1 MPASQILSPLAR
13 RASPRISSVMGLL
26 AEPLGRL
33 ISLPRPA
40 LIVFAA
46 VRARLRASEFGMTA
60 LAITVGVLAG
70 LCVAVM
76 TSAVNA
82 AHVRIYDIPFDV
94 RLSAAERVAPLTA
107 FGAPMLG
114 GLLLGAIDVWLA
126 RTKAPSAVD
135 PVEANALRG
144 GRMSLQQSL
153 LVATQTVI
161 SNGCGASVGLEA
173 GYAQIGAGVASYL
186 GVRSRLR
193 RQDLRMLVGCG
204 AGGAIAAAF
213 GAPLT
218 GAFYAFELIIGTY
231 SLANAIPVFAAT
243 LAASLTTQ
251 SIIGAPYDITAPA
264 VAPLTFLDYG
274 ALIGLGLVAAAVGVG
289 AMRVAA
295 LIEWAFPAAIP
306 WRLIRPVVG
315 GLIVGSMALYSPQV
329 LGAGHGALGLDFFW
343 PLSARE
349 LTILIALKLFA
360 CLVSLAS
367 GFRGGLFFASL
378 FVGSLLGKLYSI
390 GIDAL
395 APSMGLETTACVL
408 VGMGALS
415 AAIVGGPLT
424 MTFLVLES
432 TGNLGVAGGALAASI
447 ATTLAVRA
455 TFGYSFT
462 TWRLHLRGET
472 IRGSQDVG
480 WLRDLTVARMMVP
493 APPTF
498 PADQSVRAFREAY
511 PLGSAN
517 VVVVVGGDG
526 RYQGLIHIPVAH
538 SLILENG
545 GDGGPIA
552 AIAHLP
558 ATVLHPDENVR
569 RALDVFGASQ
579 ADTLAVTVRGS
590 GQVLGTLG
598 EAYAARRYA
607 QETNMAM
614 KGVLGGGQ

>member
-1 MPASQILSPLAR
+1 MPLAA
-13 RASPRISSVMGLL
+13 RAAPRISLNMGPVVQRR
-26 AEPLGRL
+26 ARL

-40 LIVFAA
+40 LIVYAT

-60 LAITVGVLAG
+60 LAIGVGALAG
-70 LCVAVM
+70 LGVAVM
-76 TSAVNA
+76 TSVVNA
-82 AHVRIYDIPFDV
+82 AHVLIFGIPFDV
-94 RLSAAERVAPLTA
+94 RLSAAERVAPLA
-107 FGAPMLG
+107 ALGAPMLG
-114 GLLLGAIDVWLA
+114 GLLLGAIDIWLA
-126 RTKAPSAVD
+126 RRKAPPAVD

-144 GRMSLQQSL
+144 GRMSLSQSL

-173 GYAQIGAGVASYL
+173 GYAQIGAGIASYL
-186 GVRSRLR
+186 GMRSRLR
-193 RQDLRMLVGCG
+193 RQDLRILVGCG

-218 GAFYAFELIIGTY
+218 GAFYAFELIIGAY
-231 SLANAIPVFAAT
+231 SLANAIPVFAAA

-251 SIIGAPYDITAPA
+251 AIIGAPYNITAPA
-264 VAPLTFLDYG
+264 VASLTFLDYG
-274 ALIGLGLVAAAVGVG
+274 ALIGLGLVAAAAGVG

-295 LIEWAFPAAIP
+295 LIERGFRAVVRQ
-306 WRLIRPVVG
+306 RLARPVVG
-315 GLIVGSMALYSPQV
+315 GLMVGSMALYTPQV
-329 LGAGHGALGLDFFW
+329 LGAGHGALGLDFYW
-343 PLSARE
+343 PLTATE

-390 GIDAL
+390 GVDAL

-472 IRGSQDVG
+472 IRGGQDVG
-480 WLRDLTVARMMVP
+480 WLRDLTVGRMMAP
-493 APPTF
+493 APPKF
-498 PADQSVRAFREAY
+498 PADRSVRAFRDAY

-517 VVVVVGGDG
+517 VVVAVDKDG
-526 RYQGLIHIPVAH
+526 RYQGLVHLSEAH
-538 SLILENG
+538 ALALQNG

-558 ATVLHPDENVR
+558 ATVLHPDDNVR
-569 RALDVFGASQ
+569 RALDVFGASE
-579 ADTLAVTVRGS
+579 ADTLAVTARGTE
-590 GQVLGTLG
+590 QVLGTLG

-607 QETNMAM
+607 QETNLAM
-614 KGVLGGGQ
+614 RGVLGGG

>member
-1 MPASQILSPLAR
+1 MGSLVR
-13 RASPRISSVMGLL
+13 RRV
-26 AEPLGRL
+26 RL

-40 LIVFAA
+40 LIVLAT
-46 VRARLRASEFGMTA
+46 VRARLRASEFGMTT
-60 LAITVGVLAG
+60 LAIGVGVLAG

-76 TSAVNA
+76 TSVVNV
-82 AHVRIYDIPFDV
+82 AHVRIYGIPFDV
-94 RLSAAERVAPLTA
+94 RLSAAERVSPLAA

-126 RTKAPSAVD
+126 RRKAPPAVD

-144 GRMSLQQSL
+144 GRMSLRQSL
-153 LVATQTVI
+153 LVAAQTVI
-161 SNGCGASVGLEA
+161 SNGAGASVGLEA

-218 GAFYAFELIIGTY
+218 GAFYAFELIIGAY

-251 SIIGAPYDITAPA
+251 AIIGAPYDITAPA
-264 VAPLTFLDYG
+264 VAPLTFPDFG

-295 LIEWAFPAAIP
+295 LIERAFRWAIR
-306 WRLIRPVVG
+306 WRLIRPIVG
-315 GLIVGSMALYSPQV
+315 GLMVGLMALYTPQV
-329 LGAGHGALGLDFFW
+329 LGAGHGALRLDFYW
-343 PLSARE
+343 PLSAKE
-349 LTILIALKLFA
+349 LAILIALKLLA

-390 GIDAL
+390 GVDML
-395 APSMGLETTACVL
+395 APWMGLETTACVL
-408 VGMGALS
+408 VGMSALS

-472 IRGSQDVG
+472 IRGGQDVG
-480 WLRDLTVARMMVP
+480 WLRDLTVGRMMVRS
-493 APPTF
+493 PPVFAT
-498 PADQSVRAFREAY
+498 DQSVRAFREAY
-511 PLGSAN
+511 PVGSAN
-517 VVVVVGGDG
+517 VVVAIGEDG
-526 RYQGLIHIPVAH
+526 RYKGLIHVAEAH
-538 SLILENG
+538 ALPLENG
-545 GDGGPIA
+545 DDGGPVSA
-552 AIAHLP
+552 VAHAP
-558 ATVLHPDENVR
+558 ATVLHLDQDIGV
-569 RALDVFGASQ
+569 ALEAFEA
-579 ADTLAVTVRGS
+579 AHTDTLAVTARGTD
-590 GQVLGTLG
+590 QVLGTLG

-607 QETNMAM
+607 QETNLAM
-614 KGVLGGGQ
+614 KGVLGGG

>member
-1 MPASQILSPLAR
+1 MGSRVRR
-13 RASPRISSVMGLL
+13 RA
-26 AEPLGRL
+26 RL
-33 ISLPRPA
+33 IFVPRPA
-40 LIVFAA
+40 LIALA
-46 VRARLRASEFGMTA
+46 TARARLRASEFGMTA
-60 LAITVGVLAG
+60 LAIGVGVLAG

-76 TSAVNA
+76 TTLVNI
-82 AHVRIYDIPFDV
+82 AHMRIFGIPFDV
-94 RLSAAERVAPLTA
+94 RLSAAARVAPLAA

-114 GLLLGAIDVWLA
+114 GLLLGSIDLWLA
-126 RTKAPSAVD
+126 RRKAPPAVD

-144 GRMSLQQSL
+144 GRMSLRESL

-218 GAFYAFELIIGTY
+218 GAFYAFELIIGAY

-243 LAASLTTQ
+243 LAATLTTQ
-251 SIIGAPYDITAPA
+251 AIIGAPYDITSPP
-264 VAPLTFLDYG
+264 VAPLTFVDYG

-295 LIEWAFPAAIP
+295 LIERAFRAVIRR
-306 WRLIRPVVG
+306 RLIRPVVG
-315 GLIVGSMALYSPQV
+315 GLIVGSMALYTPQV
-329 LGAGHGALGLDFFW
+329 LGAGHGALGLDFYW
-343 PLSARE
+343 PLTARE
-349 LTILIALKLFA
+349 LAILIVLKLFA

-390 GIDAL
+390 GVDAL

-424 MTFLVLES
+424 MTFLVLEI
-432 TGNLGVAGGALAASI
+432 TGNLGVAGGVLAASI

-472 IRGSQDVG
+472 IRGGQDVG
-480 WLRDLTVARMMVP
+480 WLRDLTVGRMMVRSP
-493 APPTF
+493 RVF

-511 PLGSAN
+511 PIGSAN
-517 VVVVVGGDG
+517 VVVAIGEDG
-526 RYQGLIHIPVAH
+526 RYQGLVHVAEAH
-538 SLILENG
+538 ALPLENG
-545 GDGGPIA
+545 EDGGPVGA
-552 AIAHLP
+552 VAHAP
-558 ATVLHPDENVR
+558 ATVLHPDQDIGV
-569 RALDVFGASQ
+569 ALEAFEAAH
-579 ADTLAVTVRGS
+579 ADTLAVTARGTD
-590 GQVLGTLG
+590 QVLGTLG

-607 QETNMAM
+607 QETNLAM
-614 KGVLGGGQ
+614 KGVLGGG

>member
-1 MPASQILSPLAR
+1 MGSRVRR
-13 RASPRISSVMGLL
+13 RA
-26 AEPLGRL
+26 RL
-33 ISLPRPA
+33 IFVPRPA
-40 LIVFAA
+40 LIALA
-46 VRARLRASEFGMTA
+46 TARARLRASEFGMTA
-60 LAITVGVLAG
+60 LAIGVGVLAG

-76 TSAVNA
+76 TTVVNI
-82 AHVRIYDIPFDV
+82 AHMRIFGIPFDV
-94 RLSAAERVAPLTA
+94 RLSAAARVAPLAA

-114 GLLLGAIDVWLA
+114 GLLLGSIDLWLA
-126 RTKAPSAVD
+126 RRKAPPAVD

-144 GRMSLQQSL
+144 GRMSLRESL

-218 GAFYAFELIIGTY
+218 GAFYAFELIIGAY

-243 LAASLTTQ
+243 LAATLTTQ
-251 SIIGAPYDITAPA
+251 AIIGAPYDITAPP
-264 VAPLTFLDYG
+264 VAPLTFIDYG

-295 LIEWAFPAAIP
+295 LIERAFRAVIRR
-306 WRLIRPVVG
+306 RLIRPVVG
-315 GLIVGSMALYSPQV
+315 GLIVGSMALYTPQV
-329 LGAGHGALGLDFFW
+329 LGAGHGALGLDFYW
-343 PLSARE
+343 PLTARE
-349 LTILIALKLFA
+349 LAILIVLKLFA

-390 GIDAL
+390 GVDAL

-424 MTFLVLES
+424 MTFLVLEI
-432 TGNLGVAGGALAASI
+432 TGNLGVAGGVLAASI

-472 IRGSQDVG
+472 IRGGQDVG
-480 WLRDLTVARMMVP
+480 WLRDLTVGRMMVRSP
-493 APPTF
+493 RVF

-511 PLGSAN
+511 PIGSAN
-517 VVVVVGGDG
+517 VVVAIGEDG
-526 RYQGLIHIPVAH
+526 RYQGLVHVAEAH
-538 SLILENG
+538 ALPLENG
-545 GDGGPIA
+545 EDGGPVGA
-552 AIAHLP
+552 VAHAP
-558 ATVLHPDENVR
+558 ATVLHPDQDIGV
-569 RALDVFGASQ
+569 ALEAFEAAH
-579 ADTLAVTVRGS
+579 ADTLAVTARGTD
-590 GQVLGTLG
+590 QVLGTLG

-607 QETNMAM
+607 QETNLAM
-614 KGVLGGGQ
+614 KGVLGGG

>member
-1 MPASQILSPLAR
+1 MGSRVRR
-13 RASPRISSVMGLL
+13 RA
-26 AEPLGRL
+26 RL
-33 ISLPRPA
+33 IFVPRPA
-40 LIVFAA
+40 LIALA
-46 VRARLRASEFGMTA
+46 TARARLRASEFGMTA
-60 LAITVGVLAG
+60 LAIGVGVLAG

-76 TSAVNA
+76 TTVVNI
-82 AHVRIYDIPFDV
+82 AHMRIFGIPFDV
-94 RLSAAERVAPLTA
+94 RLSAAARVAPLAA

-114 GLLLGAIDVWLA
+114 GLLLGSIDLWLA
-126 RTKAPSAVD
+126 RRKAPPAVD

-144 GRMSLQQSL
+144 GRMSLRESL

-218 GAFYAFELIIGTY
+218 GAFYAFELIIGAY

-243 LAASLTTQ
+243 LAATLTTQ
-251 SIIGAPYDITAPA
+251 AIIGAPYDITSPP
-264 VAPLTFLDYG
+264 VAPLTFVDYG

-295 LIEWAFPAAIP
+295 LIERAFRAVIRR
-306 WRLIRPVVG
+306 RLIRPVVG
-315 GLIVGSMALYSPQV
+315 GLIVGSMALYTPQV
-329 LGAGHGALGLDFFW
+329 LGAGHGALGLDFYW
-343 PLSARE
+343 PLTARE
-349 LTILIALKLFA
+349 LAILIVLKLFA

-390 GIDAL
+390 GVDAL

-424 MTFLVLES
+424 MTFLVLEI
-432 TGNLGVAGGALAASI
+432 TGNLGVAGGVLAASI

-472 IRGSQDVG
+472 IRGGQDVG
-480 WLRDLTVARMMVP
+480 WLRDLTVGRMMVRSP
-493 APPTF
+493 RVF

-511 PLGSAN
+511 PIGSAN
-517 VVVVVGGDG
+517 VVVAIGEDG
-526 RYQGLIHIPVAH
+526 RYQGLVHVAEAH
-538 SLILENG
+538 ALPLENG
-545 GDGGPIA
+545 EDGGQVGSV
-552 AIAHLP
+552 AHAP
-558 ATVLHPDENVR
+558 ATVLHPDQDIGV
-569 RALDVFGASQ
+569 ALEAFEAAH
-579 ADTLAVTVRGS
+579 ADTLAVTARGTD
-590 GQVLGTLG
+590 QVLGTLG

-607 QETNMAM
+607 QETNLAM
-614 KGVLGGGQ
+614 KGVLGGG

>member
-1 MPASQILSPLAR
+1 MGSLVR
-13 RASPRISSVMGLL
+13 RRV
-26 AEPLGRL
+26 RL

-40 LIVFAA
+40 LIVFAT

-60 LAITVGVLAG
+60 LAIGVGVLAG

-76 TSAVNA
+76 SSVVNA
-82 AHVRIYDIPFDV
+82 AHVQIYGIPFDV
-94 RLSAAERVAPLTA
+94 RLSAAQRVAPLAA

-126 RTKAPSAVD
+126 RRKAPPAVD

-144 GRMSLQQSL
+144 GRMSLRQSV

-161 SNGCGASVGLEA
+161 SNGAGASVGLEA

-218 GAFYAFELIIGTY
+218 GAFYAFELIIGAY

-251 SIIGAPYDITAPA
+251 AIIGAPYDITAPA
-264 VAPLTFLDYG
+264 VAPLTFPDFG

-295 LIEWAFPAAIP
+295 LIERAFRWAIRS
-306 WRLIRPVVG
+306 RLVRPVVG
-315 GLIVGSMALYSPQV
+315 GLIVGSMALYTPQV
-329 LGAGHGALGLDFFW
+329 LGAGHGALRLDFYW
-343 PLSARE
+343 PLSANE
-349 LTILIALKLFA
+349 LAILIALKLLA

-390 GIDAL
+390 GVGVL
-395 APSMGLETTACVL
+395 APWMGLETTACVL
-408 VGMGALS
+408 VGMSALS

-432 TGNLGVAGGALAASI
+432 TGNLSVAGGALAASI

-472 IRGSQDVG
+472 IRGGQDVG
-480 WLRDLTVARMMVP
+480 WLRDLTVGRMMVRS
-493 APPTF
+493 PPMF
-498 PADQSVRAFREAY
+498 SADQSVRAFRESY
-511 PLGSAN
+511 PVGSAN
-517 VVVVVGGDG
+517 VVVSVDKDG
-526 RYQGLIHIPVAH
+526 RYKGLIHVAEVH
-538 SLILENG
+538 ALPLENG
-545 GDGGPIA
+545 DDGGPVGA
-552 AIAHLP
+552 VVHAP
-558 ATVLHPDENVR
+558 ATVLHLDQDIGV
-569 RALDVFGASQ
+569 ALEAFAAAG
-579 ADTLAVTVRGS
+579 ADTLAVTARGTD
-590 GQVLGTLG
+590 QVLGTLG
-598 EAYAARRYA
+598 EAYTARRYA
-607 QETNMAM
+607 QETNLAM
-614 KGVLGGGQ
+614 KGVLGGG

>member
-1 MPASQILSPLAR
+1 MGPVRR
-13 RASPRISSVMGLL
+13 RA
-26 AEPLGRL
+26 RL
-33 ISLPRPA
+33 ISVPRPA
-40 LIVFAA
+40 LIMLAT
-46 VRARLRASEFGMTA
+46 VRTRLRASEFGMTA
-60 LAITVGVLAG
+60 LAIGVGVVAG
-70 LCVAVM
+70 LCVAAM
-76 TSAVNA
+76 TSVVNV
-82 AHVRIYDIPFDV
+82 AHVRIYGIPFDV
-94 RLSAAERVAPLTA
+94 HLSAAERVAPLAA

-114 GLLLGAIDVWLA
+114 GLLLGAIDLWLA
-126 RTKAPSAVD
+126 RRKARPAVD

-144 GRMSLQQSL
+144 GRMSLRQSL

-193 RQDLRMLVGCG
+193 RQDLRVLVGCG

-218 GAFYAFELIIGTY
+218 GAFYAFELIIGAY

-251 SIIGAPYDITAPA
+251 AIIGAPYDITAPT
-264 VAPLTFLDYG
+264 VAPLTFVDYG
-274 ALIGLGLVAAAVGVG
+274 ALIGLGVVAAAVGVG
-289 AMRVAA
+289 TMRVAA
-295 LIEWAFPAAIP
+295 LIERAFRRAIP
-306 WRLIRPVVG
+306 SRLFRPVVG
-315 GLIVGSMALYSPQV
+315 GLMVGSMALYSPQV
-329 LGAGHGALGLDFFW
+329 LGAGHGALGLDFYW
-343 PLSARE
+343 PMTATE
-349 LTILIALKLFA
+349 LATLIVLKLFA
-360 CLVSLAS
+360 SLVSLAS
-367 GFRGGLFFASL
+367 GFRGGMFFASL
-378 FVGSLLGKLYSI
+378 FVGSLVGKLYWI
-390 GIDAL
+390 GVDAL
-395 APSMGLETTACVL
+395 APSMGLEMTACVL

-472 IRGSQDVG
+472 IRGGQDVG
-480 WLRDLTVARMMVP
+480 WLRELSVGRMMVP
-493 APPTF
+493 TPPRF

-517 VVVVVGGDG
+517 VVVAVGEEG
-526 RYQGLIHIPVAH
+526 RYHGLIHVAEAH
-538 SLILENG
+538 ALVLENG
-545 GDGGPIA
+545 GDGGPIS
-552 AIAHLP
+552 HVVRLP
-558 ATVLHPDENVR
+558 ATVLHPDDNVR
-569 RALDVFGASQ
+569 HALDVFGASE
-579 ADTLAVTVRGS
+579 ADTLVVTARGS
-590 GQVLGTLG
+590 EQVLGTLG

-607 QETNMAM
+607 QETNRAM
-614 KGVLGGGQ
+614 KGVLGGG

>member
-1 MPASQILSPLAR
+1 MGSVGER
-13 RASPRISSVMGLL
+13 RA
-26 AEPLGRL
+26 RL
-33 ISLPRPA
+33 ISVPRPA
-40 LIVFAA
+40 LVMYAT
-46 VRARLRASEFGMTA
+46 VRARLRASELGLTA
-60 LAITVGVLAG
+60 LAVGVGVLAG

-76 TSAVNA
+76 TTLVNV
-82 AHVRIYDIPFDV
+82 AHMQIFGIPFDV
-94 RLSAAERVAPLTA
+94 RLSAAERVAPLAA

-114 GLLLGAIDVWLA
+114 GLLLGAIDLWLA
-126 RTKAPSAVD
+126 RRKAPPAVD

-144 GRMSLQQSL
+144 GRMSLRQSL
-153 LVATQTVI
+153 LVATQTVL
-161 SNGCGASVGLEA
+161 SNGSGASVGLEA
-173 GYAQIGAGVASYL
+173 GYAQIGAGLASYL
-186 GVRSRLR
+186 GVKSRLR

-218 GAFYAFELIIGTY
+218 GAFYAFELIIGAY
-231 SLANAIPVFAAT
+231 SLANAIPVFAAA
-243 LAASLTTQ
+243 LAATLTTQ
-251 SIIGAPYDITAPA
+251 AIIGAPYDITAPA
-264 VAPLTFLDYG
+264 VAALTFVDYG

-295 LIEWAFPAAIP
+295 LIERAFRWAIP

-315 GLIVGSMALYSPQV
+315 GMIVGSMALYSPQV
-329 LGAGHGALGLDFFW
+329 LGAGHGALGLDFYW
-343 PLSARE
+343 PMTATE
-349 LTILIALKLFA
+349 LTILIALKLTA

-378 FVGSLLGKLYSI
+378 FVGSLLGKLYAV
-390 GIDAL
+390 GVDAL
-395 APSMGLETTACVL
+395 FPSMGLETTACVL

-432 TGNLGVAGGALAASI
+432 TGNLGVAGGVLAASI

-472 IRGSQDVG
+472 IRGGQDVG
-480 WLRDLTVARMMVP
+480 WLRDLTVGRMMVRSP
-493 APPTF
+493 RVF
-498 PADQSVRAFREAY
+498 PADRPARAFREAY
-511 PLGSAN
+511 PVGSAN
-517 VVVVVGGDG
+517 VVVAIGDDG
-526 RYQGLIHIPVAH
+526 SYRGLIHVAEAH
-538 SLILENG
+538 AALIENG
-545 GDGGPIA
+545 EDGGPVA

-558 ATVLHPDENVR
+558 ETVLHPDQDIGA
-569 RALDVFGASQ
+569 ALEAFSDAH
-579 ADTLAVTVRGS
+579 ADTLAVTARGT

-607 QETNMAM
+607 QETNLAM
-614 KGVLGGGQ
+614 KGVLGGG

>member
-1 MPASQILSPLAR
+1 MGSLVR
-13 RASPRISSVMGLL
+13 RRV
-26 AEPLGRL
+26 RL

-40 LIVFAA
+40 LIMLAT
-46 VRARLRASEFGMTA
+46 VRGRLRASEFGMTA
-60 LAITVGVLAG
+60 LAIGVGVLAG

-76 TSAVNA
+76 TTIVNA
-82 AHVRIYDIPFDV
+82 AHVQIYGIPFDV
-94 RLSAAERVAPLTA
+94 RLSAAERVSPLAA

-126 RTKAPSAVD
+126 RRKAPPAVD

-144 GRMSLQQSL
+144 GRMSLRQSL

-161 SNGCGASVGLEA
+161 SNGAGASVGLEA
-173 GYAQIGAGVASYL
+173 GYAQIGAGLASYL

-218 GAFYAFELIIGTY
+218 GAFYAFELIIGAY

-251 SIIGAPYDITAPA
+251 AIIGAPYDITAPA
-264 VAPLTFLDYG
+264 VAPLTFPDFG

-295 LIEWAFPAAIP
+295 LIERAFRAVIR
-306 WRLIRPVVG
+306 WRLVRPVVG
-315 GLIVGSMALYSPQV
+315 GLIVGSMALYTPQV
-329 LGAGHGALGLDFFW
+329 LGAGHGALGLDFYW
-343 PLSARE
+343 PMSARE
-349 LTILIALKLFA
+349 LAILITLKLVA

-390 GIDAL
+390 GVDAL

-432 TGNLGVAGGALAASI
+432 TGNLSVAGGVLAASI

-472 IRGSQDVG
+472 IRGGQDVG
-480 WLRDLTVARMMVP
+480 WLRDLTVGRMMVRS
-493 APPTF
+493 PPVF
-498 PADQSVRAFREAY
+498 PADRSVRALREAY
-511 PLGSAN
+511 PIGSAN
-517 VVVVVGGDG
+517 AVVAIGQDG
-526 RYQGLIHIPVAH
+526 RYQGLIYVAEAH
-538 SLILENG
+538 ALPIENG
-545 GDGGPIA
+545 DDGGPVA

-558 ATVLHPDENVR
+558 ATVLHPDQDIGA
-569 RALDVFGASQ
+569 ALEAFDVAQ
-579 ADTLAVTVRGS
+579 ADTLAVTARGTD
-590 GQVLGTLG
+590 QVLGTLG

-607 QETNMAM
+607 QETNLAM
-614 KGVLGGGQ
+614 KGVLGGG

>member
-1 MPASQILSPLAR
+1 MSIPVER
-13 RASPRISSVMGLL
+13 RA
-26 AEPLGRL
+26 RL
-33 ISLPRPA
+33 ITVPRPA
-40 LIVFAA
+40 LIALA
-46 VRARLRASEFGMTA
+46 SLRARLRASEFGMAA
-60 LAITVGVLAG
+60 LATGVGVLAG
-70 LCVAVM
+70 LCVAAM
-76 TSAVNA
+76 TKIVNV
-82 AHVRIYDIPFDV
+82 AHVAIFGIPFDV
-94 RLSAAERVAPLTA
+94 HLSAAQSVAPLAA

-114 GLLLGAIDVWLA
+114 GLILGAIDAWLA
-126 RTKAPSAVD
+126 RKKAPPAVD

-144 GRMSLQQSL
+144 GRMSLTQSL

-218 GAFYAFELIIGTY
+218 GAFYAFELIIGAY

-251 SIIGAPYDITAPA
+251 AVIGAPYDITAPA
-264 VAPLTFLDYG
+264 VAPLTFPHYG
-274 ALIGLGLVAAAVGVG
+274 ALILLGLVAAAVGVG

-295 LIEWAFPAAIP
+295 LIERAFRAAIP
-306 WRLIRPVVG
+306 WRLVRPVAGGAMVG
-315 GLIVGSMALYSPQV
+315 AMALYTPQV
-329 LGAGHGALGLDFFW
+329 LGAGHGALGLDFYW
-343 PLSARE
+343 PMTAAE
-349 LTILIALKLFA
+349 LTILIVLKLFA

-378 FVGSLLGKLYSI
+378 FVGSLLGKLYAI
-390 GIDAL
+390 GIDAV
-395 APSMGLETTACVL
+395 APSMNLETTACVL

-432 TGNLGVAGGALAASI
+432 TGNLGIAGGVLAASI
-447 ATTLAVRA
+447 ATSLAVRA

-472 IRGSQDVG
+472 IRGGQDVG
-480 WLRDLTVARMMVP
+480 WLRELTVGRMMVP
-493 APPTF
+493 SPPVF
-498 PADQSVRAFREAY
+498 PVEGALSAFCEAY

-517 VVVVVGGDG
+517 IVVAVGEDG
-526 RYQGLIHIPVAH
+526 RYEGLIHVPEAH
-538 SLILENG
+538 ALSIENG
-545 GDGGPIA
+545 GEGGTIRGVT
-552 AIAHLP
+552 HLP
-558 ATVLHPDENVR
+558 ATILHPDDDVR
-569 RALDVFGASQ
+569 TALDRFGVAET
-579 ADTLAVTVRGS
+579 DTLAVAERGT
-590 GQVLGTLG
+590 GQVLGTLN

-607 QETNMAM
+607 QETNLAM
-614 KGVLGGGQ
+614 KGVLGGG

>member
-1 MPASQILSPLAR
+1 MGSLVQR
-13 RASPRISSVMGLL
+13 RA
-26 AEPLGRL
+26 RL
-33 ISLPRPA
+33 ISVPRPA
-40 LIVFAA
+40 LIVFAT

-60 LAITVGVLAG
+60 LAIGVGVVAG

-76 TSAVNA
+76 TTIVNA
-82 AHVRIYDIPFDV
+82 AHVRIFGIPFDV
-94 RLSAAERVAPLTA
+94 RLSAAERVAPLAA

-114 GLLLGAIDVWLA
+114 GLLLGAIDVWHA
-126 RTKAPSAVD
+126 RRKAPPAVD

-144 GRMSLQQSL
+144 GRMSLRQSL
-153 LVATQTVI
+153 FVATQTLI
-161 SNGCGASVGLEA
+161 SNGAGASVGLEA

-193 RQDLRMLVGCG
+193 RQDLRTLVGCG

-218 GAFYAFELIIGTY
+218 GAFYAFELIIGAY

-251 SIIGAPYDITAPA
+251 AIIGAPYDITAPA

-274 ALIGLGLVAAAVGVG
+274 ALVGLGLVAAAVGVG

-295 LIEWAFPAAIP
+295 LIERAFRWAIR
-306 WRLIRPVVG
+306 WRLVRPVVG
-315 GLIVGSMALYSPQV
+315 GLMVGSMALYSPQV
-329 LGAGHGALGLDFFW
+329 LGAGHGALGLDFYW
-343 PLSARE
+343 PMTVRE

-360 CLVSLAS
+360 CLLSLAS

-378 FVGSLLGKLYSI
+378 FVGSLVGKLYSI
-390 GIDAL
+390 GVDAL

-432 TGNLGVAGGALAASI
+432 TGNLGVAGGVLAASI

-472 IRGSQDVG
+472 IRGGQDVG
-480 WLRDLTVARMMVP
+480 WLRDLTVGRMMVRS
-493 APPTF
+493 PPVF
-498 PADQSVRAFREAY
+498 PAEHSVRAFREAY
-511 PLGSAN
+511 PIGSAN
-517 VVVVVGGDG
+517 VVVAIGEDG
-526 RYQGLIHIPVAH
+526 RYQGLIHVTEAH
-538 SLILENG
+538 ALPLENG
-545 GDGGPIA
+545 DDGGPA
-552 AIAHLP
+552 SAVAHVP
-558 ATVLHPDENVR
+558 ATVLHPDQDIGV
-569 RALDVFGASQ
+569 ALEAFDAAH
-579 ADTLAVTVRGS
+579 ADTLAVTARGTD
-590 GQVLGTLG
+590 QVLGTLG

-607 QETNMAM
+607 QETNLTM
-614 KGVLGGGQ
+614 KGVLGGG

>member
-1 MPASQILSPLAR
+1 MR
-13 RASPRISSVMGLL
+13 T
-26 AEPLGRL
+26 
-33 ISLPRPA
+33 
-40 LIVFAA
+40 
-46 VRARLRASEFGMTA
+46 RLRASEFGMTA
-60 LAITVGVLAG
+60 LAIGVGIIAG

-76 TSAVNA
+76 TSVVNA
-82 AHVRIYDIPFDV
+82 AHMRIFGIPFDV
-94 RLSAAERVAPLTA
+94 RLSATQRVAPLAA
-107 FGAPMLG
+107 FGGPMLG

-126 RTKAPSAVD
+126 RRKTPPAVD

-144 GRMSLQQSL
+144 GRMSLRQSL

-193 RQDLRMLVGCG
+193 RQDLRVLVGCG

-218 GAFYAFELIIGTY
+218 GAFYAFELIIGVY

-251 SIIGAPYDITAPA
+251 AIIGAPYDITAPT
-264 VAPLTFLDYG
+264 VAPLTFVDYG
-274 ALIGLGLVAAAVGVG
+274 ALIGLGLVAAVVGVV

-295 LIEWAFPAAIP
+295 LIERGFRAVVP
-306 WRLIRPVVG
+306 WRLLRPVAG
-315 GLIVGSMALYSPQV
+315 GLIVGAMALHSPQV
-329 LGAGHGALGLDFFW
+329 LGAGHGALGLDFYW
-343 PLSARE
+343 PMTARD
-349 LTILIALKLFA
+349 LAALIVLKLFS

-378 FVGSLLGKLYSI
+378 FVGSLLGKLYWI
-390 GIDAL
+390 GVNSL
-395 APSMGLETTACVL
+395 APSIGLEMTACVL

-472 IRGSQDVG
+472 IRGGQDVG
-480 WLRDLTVARMMVP
+480 WLRELTVARMM
-493 APPTF
+493 APTPRRF
-498 PADQSVRAFREAY
+498 PANQSVRAFREAY

-517 VVVVVGGDG
+517 VVVAVSDEG
-526 RYQGLIHIPVAH
+526 RYQGLIHVAEAH
-538 SLILENG
+538 TLVLENG
-545 GDGGPIA
+545 GDGGPITA
-552 AIAHLP
+552 VVRLP
-558 ATVLHPDENVR
+558 ATVLHPDDNVR
-569 RALDVFGASQ
+569 RALDVFGASR
-579 ADTLAVTVRGS
+579 ADTLVVTARGS
-590 GQVLGTLG
+590 EQVLGTLS

-607 QETNMAM
+607 QETNRAM
-614 KGVLGGGQ
+614 KGVLGGG

>member
-1 MPASQILSPLAR
+1 
-13 RASPRISSVMGLL
+13 MGLF
-26 AEPLGRL
+26 ADSRGRL

-40 LIVFAA
+40 LIALA
-46 VRARLRASEFGMTA
+46 ILRARLRASEFGMTA
-60 LAITVGVLAG
+60 LAIGVGVVAG

-76 TSAVNA
+76 TSLVNA
-82 AHVRIYDIPFDV
+82 AHVRIFGIPFDV
-94 RLSAAERVAPLTA
+94 RLSATERVAPLAA
-107 FGAPMLG
+107 FGGPMLG

-126 RTKAPSAVD
+126 RRKAPPAVD

-144 GRMSLQQSL
+144 GRMSLRQSL

-218 GAFYAFELIIGTY
+218 GAFYAFELIIGAY

-251 SIIGAPYDITAPA
+251 ALIGAPYDITAPA

-295 LIEWAFPAAIP
+295 LIERAFRAVVR
-306 WRLIRPVVG
+306 WQLLRPVVG
-315 GLIVGSMALYSPQV
+315 GLMVGSMALYTPQV
-329 LGAGHGALGLDFFW
+329 LGAGHGALGLDFYW
-343 PLSARE
+343 PMSATE
-349 LTILIALKLFA
+349 LAVLIALKLFA

-390 GIDAL
+390 GLDTL
-395 APSMGLETTACVL
+395 APSLGLETTACVL

-432 TGNLGVAGGALAASI
+432 TGNLGVAGGVLTASI

-472 IRGSQDVG
+472 IRGGQDVG
-480 WLRDLTVARMMVP
+480 WLRDLTVGRMMVRS
-493 APPTF
+493 PPVF
-498 PADQSVRAFREAY
+498 PADRSVRAFREAY
-511 PLGSAN
+511 PIGTAN
-517 VVVVVGGDG
+517 VVVAVGEDG
-526 RYQGLIHIPVAH
+526 RYQGLIQVAEAH
-538 SLILENG
+538 APIENG
-545 GDGGPIA
+545 DDSGPVS

-558 ATVLHPDENVR
+558 ATVLHPDQNIGP
-569 RALDVFGASQ
+569 ALEAFDVAQ
-579 ADTLAVTVRGS
+579 ADTLAVTARGTD
-590 GQVLGTLG
+590 QVLGTLG

-607 QETNMAM
+607 QETNLAM
-614 KGVLGGGQ
+614 KGVLGGG

>member
-1 MPASQILSPLAR
+1 MLGGRPAALAGQRPPHISLNMGPPVRR
-13 RASPRISSVMGLL
+13 RA
-26 AEPLGRL
+26 RL
-33 ISLPRPA
+33 ISVPRPA
-40 LIVFAA
+40 LIMLAT
-46 VRARLRASEFGMTA
+46 VRTRLRASEFGMTA
-60 LAITVGVLAG
+60 LAIGVGVLAG
-70 LCVAVM
+70 LCVAAM
-76 TSAVNA
+76 TSVVNV
-82 AHVRIYDIPFDV
+82 AHVRIYGIPFDV
-94 RLSAAERVAPLTA
+94 HLSAVERIAPLAA

-114 GLLLGAIDVWLA
+114 GLLLGAIDLWLA
-126 RTKAPSAVD
+126 RRKAPPAID

-144 GRMSLQQSL
+144 GRMSLHQSL

-193 RQDLRMLVGCG
+193 RQDLRVLVGCG

-218 GAFYAFELIIGTY
+218 GAFYAFELIIGAY

-251 SIIGAPYDITAPA
+251 AIIGAPYDITAPT
-264 VAPLTFLDYG
+264 VAPLTFVDYG
-274 ALIGLGLVAAAVGVG
+274 ALIGLGVVAAAVGVG

-295 LIEWAFPAAIP
+295 LIERAFRRAIP
-306 WRLIRPVVG
+306 SRLFRPVVG
-315 GLIVGSMALYSPQV
+315 GLMVGSMALYSPQV
-329 LGAGHGALGLDFFW
+329 LGAGHGALGLDFYW
-343 PLSARE
+343 PMTATE
-349 LTILIALKLFA
+349 LATLIVLKLFA
-360 CLVSLAS
+360 SLVSLAS
-367 GFRGGLFFASL
+367 GFRGGMFFASL
-378 FVGSLLGKLYSI
+378 FIGSLVGKLYWI
-390 GIDAL
+390 GVDAL
-395 APSMGLETTACVL
+395 APSMGLEMTACVL

-472 IRGSQDVG
+472 IRGGQDVG
-480 WLRDLTVARMMVP
+480 WLRELTVGRMM
-493 APPTF
+493 APTPPRF

-517 VVVVVGGDG
+517 VVVAVGEEG
-526 RYQGLIHIPVAH
+526 RYQGLIHVAEAH
-538 SLILENG
+538 ALVLENG
-545 GDGGPIA
+545 GDGGPISDVVR
-552 AIAHLP
+552 LP
-558 ATVLHPDENVR
+558 ATVLHPDDNVR

-579 ADTLAVTVRGS
+579 ADTLVVTARRS
-590 GQVLGTLG
+590 EQVLGTLG

-607 QETNMAM
+607 QETNRAM
-614 KGVLGGGQ
+614 KGVLGGG

>member
-1 MPASQILSPLAR
+1 M
-13 RASPRISSVMGLL
+13 
-26 AEPLGRL
+26 
-33 ISLPRPA
+33 PRPA
-40 LIVFAA
+40 LIALA
-46 VRARLRASEFGMTA
+46 TARSRLRASEFGMTA
-60 LAITVGVLAG
+60 LASGIGVLAG
-70 LCVAVM
+70 LFVALM
-76 TSAVNA
+76 TSAVNL
-82 AHVRIYDIPFDV
+82 AHVWIFGIPFDV
-94 RLSAAERVAPLTA
+94 HLSAASRVAPLAA

-114 GLLLGAIDVWLA
+114 GLLLGAIDLWLS
-126 RTKAPSAVD
+126 RKKAPLAVD

-144 GRMSLQQSL
+144 GRMSLRQSL
-153 LVATQTVI
+153 LVAMQTMI

-193 RQDLRMLVGCG
+193 RQDLRVLVGCG

-218 GAFYAFELIIGTY
+218 GAFYAFELIIGAY

-251 SIIGAPYDITAPA
+251 AIIGAPYDITAPT
-264 VAPLTFLDYG
+264 VAPLTFVDYG
-274 ALIGLGLVAAAVGVG
+274 ALIGLGLVAAAVGVA

-295 LIEWAFPAAIP
+295 LIERAFRWAIP
-306 WRLIRPVVG
+306 SRLFRPVVG
-315 GLIVGSMALYSPQV
+315 GVMVGWMALYSPQV
-329 LGAGHGALGLDFFW
+329 LGAGHGALGLDFYW
-343 PLSARE
+343 PMTATE
-349 LTILIALKLFA
+349 LATLIVLKLFA

-367 GFRGGLFFASL
+367 GFRGGMFFASL
-378 FVGSLLGKLYSI
+378 FVGSLLGKLYSV
-390 GIDAL
+390 GVDAV

-432 TGNLGVAGGALAASI
+432 SGNLGVAGGALAASI

-472 IRGSQDVG
+472 IRGGQDVG
-480 WLRDLTVARMMVP
+480 WLRELTVGRMM
-493 APPTF
+493 APTPPRF

-517 VVVVVGGDG
+517 VVVAVGEEG
-526 RYQGLIHIPVAH
+526 RYQGLIHVAEAH
-538 SLILENG
+538 APRIEDG
-545 GDGGPIA
+545 GDGGPIT
-552 AIAHLP
+552 AIVRLP

-579 ADTLAVTVRGS
+579 ADTLVVTARGTE
-590 GQVLGTLG
+590 QVLGTLG

-607 QETNMAM
+607 QETNLAM
-614 KGVLGGGQ
+614 RGVLGGG

>member
-1 MPASQILSPLAR
+1 MSIPVVR
-13 RASPRISSVMGLL
+13 RA
-26 AEPLGRL
+26 RL
-33 ISLPRPA
+33 ITVPRTA
-40 LIVFAA
+40 LIALA
-46 VRARLRASEFGMTA
+46 SLRARLRASEFGMAA
-60 LAITVGVLAG
+60 LATGVGVLAG
-70 LCVAVM
+70 LCVAAM
-76 TSAVNA
+76 TKIVNV
-82 AHVRIYDIPFDV
+82 AHVAIFGIPFDV
-94 RLSAAERVAPLTA
+94 HLSAAQSVAPLAA

-114 GLLLGAIDVWLA
+114 GLILGAIDAWLA
-126 RTKAPSAVD
+126 RKKAPPAVD

-144 GRMSLQQSL
+144 GRMSLTQSL

-218 GAFYAFELIIGTY
+218 GAFYAFELIIGAY

-251 SIIGAPYDITAPA
+251 AVIGAPYDITAPA
-264 VAPLTFLDYG
+264 VAPLTFPHYG
-274 ALIGLGLVAAAVGVG
+274 ALILLGLVAAAVGVG

-295 LIEWAFPAAIP
+295 LIERAFRAAIP
-306 WRLIRPVVG
+306 WRLVRPVAGGAMVG
-315 GLIVGSMALYSPQV
+315 AMALYTPQV
-329 LGAGHGALGLDFFW
+329 LGAGHGALGLDFYW
-343 PLSARE
+343 PMTAAE
-349 LTILIALKLFA
+349 LTILIVLKLFA

-378 FVGSLLGKLYSI
+378 FVGSLLGKLYAI
-390 GIDAL
+390 GIDAV
-395 APSMGLETTACVL
+395 APSMNLETTACVL

-432 TGNLGVAGGALAASI
+432 TGNLGIAGGVLAASI
-447 ATTLAVRA
+447 ATSLAVRA

-472 IRGSQDVG
+472 IRGGQDVG
-480 WLRDLTVARMMVP
+480 WLRELTVGRMMVP
-493 APPTF
+493 SPPVF
-498 PADQSVRAFREAY
+498 PVEGALSAFCEAY

-517 VVVVVGGDG
+517 IVVAVGEDG
-526 RYQGLIHIPVAH
+526 RYEGLIHVPEAH
-538 SLILENG
+538 ALSIENG
-545 GDGGPIA
+545 GEGSTVRGVT
-552 AIAHLP
+552 HLP
-558 ATVLHPDENVR
+558 ATILHPDDDVR
-569 RALDVFGASQ
+569 TALDRFGVAET
-579 ADTLAVTVRGS
+579 DTLAVAERGT
-590 GQVLGTLG
+590 GQVLGTLN

-607 QETNMAM
+607 QETNLAM
-614 KGVLGGGQ
+614 KGVLGGG